1 MEGGGAIIGVAGPEL
16 DPQCS
21 NWTRTCNHSCASAP
35 PPLPPLRREPPMLM
49 SHSSFS
55 PMGRP
60 VRGLGILLLALG
72 LTETVAINAAAA
84 ARPANPFAVSKVA
97 LRETA
102 RFSRSPAPTQ
112 AGSSSSQLSGNA
124 PNTTTFDLRNQA
136 NLSEPMD
143 QHKTSICWTFAVAGA
158 MRDRARLS
166 GYDLRPLSAVQ
177 VAGCCRGQGCGG
189 LQGGGNPRGAVL
201 WAQEYGFPY
210 DECQPFPHKFREQKP
225 DHDRFPYE
233 KCTECL
239 SPTVKATWIDIVYG
253 IRNMMLA
260 LRYKLPLIA
269 SFRYSNDFHKY
280 YGNDDPKPLSQPY
293 SPLPNAT
300 ESPRCGTSNGH
311 VVEVVGYHLDGPNSY
326 WIAKNSWGPTWNGD
340 GYFSIKM
347 GACNGLDAYPAYYVK
362 VLNIPLHLA
371 PPTMQELTVGAAPAA
386 ETDTVL
392 DADDHGNEEP
402 PSGPATQDNVVG
414 GWVEV
419 GTEEEEVQ
427 EAARFLAFETDP
439 VVCDGDA
446 QLTAVTSAELA
457 GAMACPQYRISIVVG
472 GANCTAPSGFTGVV
486 ELCWRKKQIELLS
499 MTPANEPLALM
510 REQHRPD
517 KKPSSAPLSPAAA
530 AAIAIA
536 ATGGVAAALALAIY
550 RRQRHNVDQRPLAHY
565 TEMSNHSHE

>member
-1 MEGGGAIIGVAGPEL
+1 MEGGAGGATKLGLQVQSWTSQL
-16 DPQCS
+16 S
-21 NWTRTCNHSCASAP
+21 NWTRTSQITPAP
-35 PPLPPLRREPPMLM
+35 PPLPPLQRDPTTPMLR
-49 SHSSFS
+49 SSVN

-72 LTETVAINAAAA
+72 LTETVSLRAAPA
-84 ARPANPFAVSKVA
+84 ARPTNPFTVSKVA

-102 RFSRSPAPTQ
+102 RFSRFLTPTQ
-112 AGSSSSQLSGNA
+112 AGSLSSQPSGMD
-124 PNTTTFDLRNQA
+124 PGTTTFDLRSQA
-136 NLSEPMD
+136 ALSEPMD

-158 MRDRARLS
+158 MRDRALLS

-177 VAGCCRGQGCGG
+177 VAGCCHAQGCGG

-201 WAQEYGFPY
+201 WAQKYGLPY
-210 DECQPFPHKFREQKP
+210 EQCQPFPQKFKEQKP
-225 DHDRFPYE
+225 ERDMFPSANCT
-233 KCTECL
+233 KC
-239 SPTVKATWIDIVYG
+239 SSHTVKATWTGTVSG
-253 IRNMMLA
+253 IKSMIRA
-260 LRYKLPLIA
+260 LHQKLPLIA
-269 SFRYSNDFHKY
+269 SFRYSNDFSKY
-280 YGNDDPKPLSQPY
+280 YGNEDPKPLSQPY
-293 SPLPNAT
+293 SPLPNAS
-300 ESPRCGTSNGH
+300 EAPRCGNLNGH

-340 GYFSIKM
+340 GYFSMAM
-347 GACNGLDAYPAYYVK
+347 GACNGLDAYPAYVVR
-362 VLNIPLHLA
+362 VLNIPLQLA
-371 PPTMQELTVGAAPAA
+371 PAMQQLTVGASAA
-386 ETDTVL
+386 ETDTL
-392 DADDHGNEEP
+392 PDTDDDGIGKP

-419 GTEEEEVQ
+419 DTEEEEVQ

-472 GANCTAPSGFTGVV
+472 GVNCTAPSGFTGVV
-486 ELCWRKKQIELLS
+486 ELCWRKKQIVLLS

-530 AAIAIA
+530 AAIAVA
-536 ATGGVAAALALAIY
+536 ATGGFAAALALAIY
-550 RRQRHNVDQRPLAHY
+550 QRQRHLGDQRPLTHY
-565 TEMSNHSHE
+565 TEMSNHPQE